1 MSQNLNVF
9 RRVAHSTSRAV
20 GSSTAFCVALAV
32 VLVWGALGPVFHFSD
47 TWQLVINTGTT
58 IVTFLMIFLVQN
70 TQNRETESVSLKLD
84 ELIRAVDAARNEML
98 AIDDLDDVQLDAL
111 RLEFRNL
118 ARPRDLDTEPTTKTR
133 PARAAGRRR

>member
-9 RRVAHSTSRAV
+9 RSVAHSTSRAV
-20 GSSTAFCVALAV
+20 GSSTAFFIALGLI
-32 VLVWGALGPVFHFSD
+32 LVWGSLGPVFHFSD
-47 TWQLVINTGTT
+47 TWQLVVNTGTT
-58 IVTFLMIFLVQN
+58 IITFLMIFLVQN

-98 AIDDLDDVQLDAL
+98 AVDDLDDAQLDAL

-118 ARPRDLDTEPTTKTR
+118 ARRREPMSGRT
-133 PARAAGRRR
+133 ARSLSVRTAERE

>member
-9 RRVAHSTSRAV
+9 RHVAHSTSRAV

-58 IVTFLMIFLVQN
+58 IVTFLMVFLVQN

-98 AIDDLDDVQLDAL
+98 AIDDLDDVQLAAL

-118 ARPRDLDTEPTTKTR
+118 ARARDTAMRQTPKASS
-133 PARAAGRRR
+133 ARAIEPR

>member
-9 RRVAHSTSRAV
+9 RSVAHSTSRAV
-20 GSSTAFCVALAV
+20 GSSAAFFVALGII
-32 VLVWGALGPVFHFSD
+32 LVWGSLGPVFHFSD
-47 TWQLVINTGTT
+47 TWQLVVNTGTT
-58 IVTFLMIFLVQN
+58 IITFLMIFLVQN

-98 AIDDLDDVQLDAL
+98 AIDDLDDAQLDAL

-118 ARPRDLDTEPTTKTR
+118 ARRREPVSVRTAHSLSVRTAER
-133 PARAAGRRR
+133 E

>member
-9 RRVAHSTSRAV
+9 RRIAHSTSRAV
-20 GSSTAFCVALAV
+20 GSSTAFCAALAI

-98 AIDDLDDVQLDAL
+98 AVDDLDDAQLAAL

-118 ARPRDLDTEPTTKTR
+118 ARPRDTKIRQPTNASS
-133 PARAAGRRR
+133 ARVGARE

>member
-20 GSSTAFCVALAV
+20 GSSTAFCAALAI

-98 AIDDLDDVQLDAL
+98 AIDDLDDAQLAAL

-118 ARPRDLDTEPTTKTR
+118 ARPRETTTRQTTKAR
-133 PARAAGRRR
+133 FARAAERER